1 MVYHLFISHS
11 WTYGEYYD
19 GLLRLLNSH
28 PTFLYSNYSIPK
40 DNPIHNTTNDT
51 QLRAAIQAK
60 MQHASCVVILAGV
73 YATYSKWIKIEI
85 ELAKEMN
92 KRIIAVAPWGAE
104 HTSAVVKQAAHQVVR
119 WNTASIVNAIRG
131 Y

>member
-1 MVYHLFISHS
+1 MAYNLFISHS

-19 GLLRLLNSH
+19 GLLRLLNDH
-28 PTFLYSNYSIPK
+28 PTFLYNNYSIPK
-40 DNPIHNTTNDT
+40 NDPIHNAANDA
-51 QLRAAIQAK
+51 QLKAAIRNK

-104 HTSAVVKQAAHQVVR
+104 RTSAVVKQAAHQIVR